1 MALTQRLEFRQ
12 SQSLVMTPQ
21 LMQAIKLLQ
30 LSNLDLA
37 TFVEDELE
45 RNPLLERAS
54 DGNDPPVAGEALP
67 ERAEFSGHDE
77 TGSAGDADSGFEPS
91 DFSDH
96 GGGDGFEAAPDEWMN
111 RELGTRAEIEQTLD
125 TGLDNV
131 FSEEPAEAAARTA
144 QDAAPTA
151 YTEWGGG
158 ASNDDSYNLEA
169 FVAAEETLAGHLA
182 EQLAMA
188 FAGPAQRMIGQY
200 LIDLVDEAGY
210 LPPDLGGVC
219 ERLGASQEAVDEVLA
234 VLQKFDPPGICA
246 RNLSECLAIQLR
258 EQNRYDP
265 AMQALVEHLDMLAK
279 RDIANLRKICGV
291 DDEDLADMI
300 GEIRRLDPKPG
311 LKFGSARMQT
321 VVPDV
326 YVRPGPDGGWH
337 VELNSDTL
345 PRVLVNQVYYSELSK
360 TIRKDGDKSY
370 FTDCLQNATWLV
382 RALDQ
387 RARTILKVATEIVRQ
402 QDGFF
407 TQGVAHLR
415 PLNLKAV
422 ADAIQMHESTVSRV
436 TANKY
441 MATNRGSFEL
451 KYFFTA
457 SIASADGGE
466 AHSAEA
472 VRHHIRQLI
481 DGESP
486 SAILSDDTIVER
498 LRESGI
504 DIARRTV
511 AKYREAMRIPSSV
524 QRRRDK
530 QSMLGNALT
539 APATPSDRILSD
551 RTTSADRSRD
561 IAPA

>member
-1 MALTQRLEFRQ
+1 MALSQRLEFRQ
-12 SQSLVMTPQ
+12 TQSLVMTPQ

-30 LSNLDLA
+30 LSNLDLS

-45 RNPLLERAS
+45 RNPLLERGDDAAGAIEHNS
-54 DGNDPPVAGEALP
+54 DPAAQERSPEGDGE
-67 ERAEFSGHDE
+67 
-77 TGSAGDADSGFEPS
+77 
-91 DFSDH
+91 
-96 GGGDGFEAAPDEWMN
+96 GGGDDGPREPDDWLSPD
-111 RELGTRAEIEQTLD
+111 LGSRAEIEQTLD
-125 TGLDNV
+125 TGLENV
-131 FSEEPAEAAARTA
+131 FPEEPAEAAMRAA
-144 QDAAPTA
+144 QDAAPSV

-158 ASNDDSYNLEA
+158 ASSDEGYNLEA
-169 FVAAEETLAGHLA
+169 FVASERTLTDHLT
-182 EQLAMA
+182 EQLSLAVLT
-188 FAGPAQRMIGQY
+188 PAERMIGHY
-200 LIDLVDEAGY
+200 LVDLVDDAGY
-210 LPPDLGGVC
+210 LPLDLGDAAA
-219 ERLGASQEAVDEVLA
+219 RLGASDADVAA
-234 VLQKFDPPGICA
+234 VLQVLQTFEPTGICA
-246 RNLSECLAIQLR
+246 RSLAECLALQLR
-258 EQNRYDP
+258 EHDRFDP
-265 AMQALVEHLDMLAK
+265 AMQALIENLPLLAK
-279 RDIANLRKICGV
+279 RDVAGLRKLCGV
-291 DDEDLADMI
+291 DDDDIVDMI
-300 GEIRRLDPKPG
+300 AEIRRLDPKPG
-311 LKFGSARMQT
+311 LRFASARTQI

-326 YVRPGPDGGWH
+326 YVRPGPDGGWL

-345 PRVLVNQVYYSELSK
+345 PRVLVNQSYYSQLSK

-370 FTDCLQNATWLV
+370 FSECLQNATWLV

-387 RARTILKVATEIVRQ
+387 RARTILKVSSEIVRQ

-436 TANKY
+436 TSNKY
-441 MATNRGSFEL
+441 MATTRGTFEL

-481 DGESP
+481 DAESP
-486 SAILSDDTIVER
+486 SAILSDDTIVEK
-498 LRESGI
+498 LRGSGI

-530 QSMLGNALT
+530 QGTIGVALGAASM
-539 APATPSDRILSD
+539 
-551 RTTSADRSRD
+551 DRSRD
-561 IAPA
+561 IQPA

>member
-1 MALTQRLEFRQ
+1 MALSQKLEFRQ
-12 SQSLVMTPQ
+12 SQALVMTPQ

-30 LSNLDLA
+30 LSNLDLVA
-37 TFVEDELE
+37 FVEDELE
-45 RNPLLERAS
+45 RNPLLERAGEGADGAPERNGEIAS
-54 DGNDPPVAGEALP
+54 DGGEAS
-67 ERAEFSGHDE
+67 ADE
-77 TGSAGDADSGFEPS
+77 AAS
-91 DFSDH
+91 
-96 GGGDGFEAAPDEWMN
+96 GDGFEAAADSGQEEWLSP
-111 RELGTRAEIEQTLD
+111 ELGSRAEIERTLD

-131 FSEEPAEAAARTA
+131 FPEEPAEAAARVA

-158 ASNDDSYNLEA
+158 ASNDDDYNLEA
-169 FVAAEETLAGHLA
+169 FVAAETTLAEHLA
-182 EQLAMA
+182 EQLSVAL
-188 FAGPAQRMIGQY
+188 PQPSQRMIGRY

-210 LPPDLGGVC
+210 LPPDLGNAS
-219 ERLGASQEAVDEVLA
+219 ERLGATQAQVEAVLG
-234 VLQKFDPPGICA
+234 VLQTFDPSGVCA

-258 EQNRYDP
+258 ERDRFDP
-265 AMQALVEHLDMLAK
+265 AMQALVEHLDLLAR
-279 RDIANLRKICGV
+279 RDIAALRKLCGV
-291 DDEDLADMI
+291 DDDDLGDMI
-300 GEIRRLDPKPG
+300 AEIRRLNPKPG
-311 LKFGSARMQT
+311 LQFASVKVQT

-326 YVRPGPDGGWH
+326 YVRPGADGGWL

-345 PRVLVNQVYYSELSK
+345 PKVLINQTYYTQLAK
-360 TIRKDGDKSY
+360 TARKDGDKSY
-370 FTDCLQNATWLV
+370 FSDCLQNATWLV

-407 TQGVAHLR
+407 AHGVAHLR

-441 MATNRGSFEL
+441 VATNRGVFEL

-457 SIASADGGE
+457 SIAAADGGE

-472 VRHHIRQLI
+472 VRHQIKQLI
-481 DGESP
+481 DSEQP
-486 SAILSDDTIVER
+486 DNILSDDTIVER
-498 LRESGI
+498 LRETGI

-511 AKYREAMRIPSSV
+511 AKYREALRIPSSV

-530 QSMLGNALT
+530 QNMLGVAR
-539 APATPSDRILSD
+539 AAGRPG
-551 RTTSADRSRD
+551 SR
-561 IAPA
+561 

>member
-30 LSNLDLA
+30 LSNLDLVA
-37 TFVEDELE
+37 FVEDELE
-45 RNPLLERAS
+45 RNPLLERADQ
-54 DGNDPPVAGEALP
+54 DGAPDRGQEPAAQ
-67 ERAEFSGHDE
+67 AEFSDGE
-77 TGSAGDADSGFEPS
+77 DSGFTHG
-91 DFSDH
+91 SDH
-96 GGGDGFEAAPDEWMN
+96 SGDGERSDSFEPGTEEWMAPD
-111 RELGTRAEIEQTLD
+111 LGTRTEIEQTLD
-125 TGLDNV
+125 TGMENV
-131 FSEEPAEAAARTA
+131 FPEEPADAAARSA

-158 ASNDDSYNLEA
+158 ASNDDDYNLEA
-169 FVAAEETLAGHLA
+169 FVAAEMTLGGHLA
-182 EQLAMA
+182 EQLAVA
-188 FAGPAQRMIGQY
+188 FPDPMRRMIGQY
-200 LIDLVDEAGY
+200 LIDLVDDAGY
-210 LPPDLGGVC
+210 VPPDLGDAH
-219 ERLGASQEAVDEVLA
+219 EKLGTSREEVEAVLA
-234 VLQKFDPPGICA
+234 VLQKFDPPGVCA

-258 EQNRYDP
+258 ERDRYDP
-265 AMQALVEHLDMLAK
+265 AMQALVENLDLLAK
-279 RDIANLRKICGV
+279 RDIATLRKICGV
-291 DDEDLADMI
+291 DDEDIADMI
-300 GEIRRLDPKPG
+300 GEIRHLNPKPG
-311 LKFGSARMQT
+311 LKFGSTKTQS

-345 PRVLVNQVYYSELSK
+345 PKVLVNQVYYSQLSK

-441 MATNRGSFEL
+441 MATNRGTFEL

-457 SIASADGGE
+457 SIASADGGD

-472 VRHHIRQLI
+472 VRHRIKQLI
-481 DGESP
+481 DAESP
-486 SAILSDDTIVER
+486 AAILSDDTIVER
-498 LRESGI
+498 LHGDGI

-530 QSMLGNALT
+530 QSMLGTALT
-539 APATPSDRILSD
+539 SAAPAV
-551 RTTSADRSRD
+551 DRSRD
-561 IAPA
+561 TASA

>member
-30 LSNLDLA
+30 LSNLDLVA
-37 TFVEDELE
+37 FVEDELE
-45 RNPLLERAS
+45 RNPLLERADS
-54 DGNDPPVAGEALP
+54 DGAPDRGQEAP
-67 ERAEFSGHDE
+67 AQTEFAEGDDTGFAPSGDH
-77 TGSAGDADSGFEPS
+77 AGDGERPADAFEP
-91 DFSDH
+91 
-96 GGGDGFEAAPDEWMN
+96 GTEEWMAPD
-111 RELGTRAEIEQTLD
+111 LGTRTEIEQTFD
-125 TGLDNV
+125 TGMENV
-131 FSEEPAEAAARTA
+131 FPEEPADAAARSA

-158 ASNDDSYNLEA
+158 ASNDDDYNLEA
-169 FVAAEETLAGHLA
+169 FVAAETTLAGHLS
-182 EQLAMA
+182 EQLSVA
-188 FAGPAQRMIGQY
+188 FPDPMRRMIGQY
-200 LIDLVDEAGY
+200 LIDLVDDAGY
-210 LPPDLGGVC
+210 VPADLG
-219 ERLGASQEAVDEVLA
+219 EAHEKLGTSREEVEAVLS
-234 VLQKFDPPGICA
+234 VLQTFDPPGICA

-258 EQNRYDP
+258 ERDRYDP
-265 AMQALVEHLDMLAK
+265 AMQALVENLDLLAK
-279 RDIANLRKICGV
+279 RDIASLRKICGV
-291 DDEDLADMI
+291 DDEDIADMI
-300 GEIRRLDPKPG
+300 GEIRHLNPKPG
-311 LKFGSARMQT
+311 LKFGSAKAQS

-345 PRVLVNQVYYSELSK
+345 PKVLVNQVYYSQLSK
-360 TIRKDGDKSY
+360 TIRKDGDKTY

-441 MATNRGSFEL
+441 MATNRGTFEL

-457 SIASADGGE
+457 SIASADGGD

-472 VRHHIRQLI
+472 VRHRIKQLI
-481 DGESP
+481 DAESAN
-486 SAILSDDTIVER
+486 AILSDDTIVER
-498 LRESGI
+498 LHSDGI

-530 QSMLGNALT
+530 QSMLGAALT
-539 APATPSDRILSD
+539 SAAPA
-551 RTTSADRSRD
+551 ADRSRD
-561 IAPA
+561 TATA